1 MSATPVLQVQ
11 GLKKHFPVTQG
22 LIWKKVVGYVQAV
35 DGIDFSIPQGE
46 TLAIVGES
54 GVGKSTL
61 LHILG
66 TLDRPSS
73 GKVVYR
79 GQELSGMDGESLS
92 HLRNREIGFI
102 FQFHYLL
109 PDFSALENVMLPA
122 LIQDWE
128 WERARE
134 AALKLLESV
143 GLKDR
148 VTHRP
153 GKLSGG
159 EQQRVAVARS
169 MILEPRL
176 ILADEPTGD
185 LDPNT
190 GEEVQDLLFGLN
202 KDRGVALVVATHNR
216 RFAAGLGAQMEL
228 REGRLFPL

>member
-1 MSATPVLQVQ
+1 MEL
-11 GLKKHFPVTQG
+11 GM
-22 LIWKKVVGYVQAV
+22 
-35 DGIDFSIPQGE
+35 GE
-46 TLAIVGES
+46 RMAIVGES

-73 GKVVYR
+73 GKVIYR

-134 AALKLLESV
+134 AALKLLESM

-216 RFAAGLGAQMEL
+216 RFAAGFGAQMEL